1 VGQASE
7 EESEVISVRLPASPE
22 LSFSKRQ
29 FDLPILR
36 LCRCALTL
44 LTALVLTAQHAAAEQ
59 FAPYDEIKR
68 KSAVFE
74 PQPSLDTTPVTLKVV
89 DVTYRIP
96 RNYLI
101 STGEIPTLKLTWPG
115 LKPLTEETR
124 KCFGSILQSEQ
135 AGCTSLTF
143 HLLGS
148 RGPAPGG
155 RAFTNSEMFE
165 NFMRGFDVKPK
176 KGPFGYDVYEIG
188 PREVG
193 SETYRRTDGDIYF
206 HCSYSVCSDS
216 FRLHDMNHIQ
226 FHFRRQQIEHVVEIE
241 AAMRQLM
248 EQFVV
253 R

>member
-1 VGQASE
+1 M
-7 EESEVISVRLPASPE
+7 
-22 LSFSKRQ
+22 
-29 FDLPILR
+29 
-36 LCRCALTL
+36 
-44 LTALVLTAQHAAAEQ
+44 LTALALTTQHTTAEQ
-59 FAPYDEIKR
+59 FTPYEEIKR
-68 KSAVFE
+68 KSAIFE
-74 PQPSLDTTPVTLKVV
+74 PQPSLDTAPVTVKVV

-135 AGCTSLTF
+135 VGCTSITF

-148 RGPAPGG
+148 RGPGPGG
-155 RAFTNSEMFE
+155 YALTNAEMFE
-165 NFMRGFDVKPK
+165 NFRKHSPSARLKAGS
-176 KGPFGYDVYEIG
+176 FGYDVYETG
-188 PREVG
+188 PKEIR
-193 SETYRRTDGDIYF
+193 SEDYRKLDGDIYF
-206 HCSYSVCSDS
+206 HCSYSVCSDM

-226 FHFRRQQIEHVVEIE
+226 FHFRRQQIEYVAEIE

-248 EQFVV
+248 EKFVA

>member
-1 VGQASE
+1 
-7 EESEVISVRLPASPE
+7 VRLPASPE

-29 FDLPILR
+29 CDLPVLK
-36 LCRCALTL
+36 LCRCALSL
-44 LTALVLTAQHAAAEQ
+44 LTALVLTTQRAAAEQ

-68 KSAVFE
+68 KSAIFE
-74 PQPSLDTTPVTLKVV
+74 PQPSLDASPVTVKVV

-135 AGCTSLTF
+135 VGCTSITF

-155 RAFTNSEMFE
+155 RAFTNTEMFE
-165 NFMRGFDVKPK
+165 NFMRGFDLKRK
-176 KGPFGYDVYEIG
+176 EGPFGYDLYELG
-188 PREVG
+188 PQDARI
-193 SETYRRTDGDIYF
+193 ETYRKTDGDIYF
-206 HCSYSVCSDS
+206 HCSSLVCSDM
-216 FRLHDMNHIQ
+216 FRLYDMNHIQ
-226 FHFRRQQIEHVVEIE
+226 FHFRRQQIGHIAEIE

-248 EQFVV
+248 EQFVL